1 MTFDKILKIL
11 IPLDGSRLAE
21 AILRVILQIAGP
33 RDLEAVPVRVVQS
46 SRRTLMTGI
55 PSRTRADLRFR

>member
-1 MTFDKILKIL
+1 MTFDKVLKIL

-33 RDLEAVPVRVVQS
+33 RNLEAVPVRAVQS
-46 SRRTLMTGI
+46 SRRTLMTGM
-55 PSRTRADLRFR
+55 PSRTRVDLRFR